1 MSKILRFPT
10 KEQERKKYIES
21 LFDPLKR
28 LLEDDETWF
37 CIKDALVP
45 IFDEL
50 MESATG
56 KLPKPIVFPVWIPKK
71 DVIPLKK
78 QIQESYGLFYSRL
91 LHEVYIEMM
100 KLQMRIC
107 VLEQKE
113 GKAR

>member
-1 MSKILRFPT
+1 MSKILGFPT
-10 KEQERKKYIES
+10 EEQQRKKYIES

-37 CIKDALVP
+37 CIKDALTP

-50 MESATG
+50 VQRATG
-56 KLPKPIVFPVWIPKK
+56 KLPKPIVFPTYIPKK

-78 QIQESYGLFYSRL
+78 NIQESYGLFYSRL
-91 LHEVYIEMM
+91 LLEVFVEMM